1 MNRDGPVIRSGNQCS
16 QILSA
21 SLRHICSVQSS
32 TLLAL
37 LSVITI
43 AGDSLYGQSFA
54 ESWNRDGQDEAIP
67 GTAGSALA
75 ELRNRNAGRPVS
87 DHFLQDYTSATQ
99 SNVDDSESLLVDSEG
114 EYEADYE
121 YDAAEHPA
129 DFTNSLGLIRKT
141 SFLDNADPTDNS
153 RLAPR
158 PYDDTELSTA
168 FRDSSDLLNE
178 APQAGRGRQSSPAQ
192 VFRNPPPVQD
202 SWQILPTGLLY
213 RTYLAGPKEPRLQY
227 LSLYDTKNHR
237 RVADATLGGRVG
249 LLRKGS
255 GNPNDLD
262 GFQLDID
269 GAVFARIL
277 PNEPS
282 TMLEGSDYRVG
293 LAGTWRQDRLAWK
306 FGYCHISSHI
316 GDEFLLAYP
325 TTVRENYVRDSVIAG
340 ISYDMLTASR
350 VYAEVGYAL
359 GISGG
364 AEPMEMQLGTEW
376 TPAPKGR
383 LGAPFAA
390 FNAQFREEQGS
401 NAGLNMGT
409 GWGWE
414 GTQTRHRVRVG
425 ANYYN
430 GPALQ
435 YSFADRRENLVG
447 GGIWLDF

>member
-1 MNRDGPVIRSGNQCS
+1 MIRSGKLCS
-16 QILSA
+16 QIIRV
-21 SLRHICSVQSS
+21 SLRHFCSLQLSS
-32 TLLAL
+32 WLAL

-67 GTAGSALA
+67 GTAGSALT

-87 DHFLQDYTSATQ
+87 DRFLQDHTLATQ
-99 SNVDDSESLLVDSEG
+99 LGGDEYEPLHSNSEYEDDS
-114 EYEADYE
+114 
-121 YDAAEHPA
+121 AEHPA

-141 SFLDNADPTDNS
+141 SFLDNSDPADNT
-153 RLAPR
+153 RFAPR
-158 PYDDTELSTA
+158 PYEDTELSTA
-168 FRDSSDLLNE
+168 FRDSNDLLNE
-178 APQAGRGRQSSPAQ
+178 APQARQATSPAQ
-192 VFRNPPPVQD
+192 LFRNPAPQED
-202 SWQILPTGLLY
+202 SWQVLPTGLLY

-237 RVADATLGGRVG
+237 RVSDATLGGRVG

-269 GAVFARIL
+269 GAVFARVL

-325 TTVRENYVRDSVIAG
+325 TTVRKNYVRDSVIAG

-376 TPAPKGR
+376 TPTAKGR
-383 LGAPFAA
+383 RGAPFAA

>member
-1 MNRDGPVIRSGNQCS
+1 MNRDGPVIRSGKQFS
-16 QILSA
+16 QIIYV
-21 SLRHICSVQSS
+21 SLRDICSVQTS

-37 LSVITI
+37 FSAFVI
-43 AGDSLYGQSFA
+43 AGDGLYGQSFA
-54 ESWNRDGQDEAIP
+54 EWWDRDGQAEAIP
-67 GTAGSALA
+67 STSGSAFE

-87 DHFLQDYTSATQ
+87 DSFLQDYTLATHPD
-99 SNVDDSESLLVDSEG
+99 VEACETLLCDFEP
-114 EYEADYE
+114 EYENDS
-121 YDAAEHPA
+121 AEHPA

-141 SFLDNADPTDNS
+141 SFLDNSDPTENS
-153 RLAPR
+153 RSAPG
-158 PYDDTELSTA
+158 PYDGTELSTA
-168 FRDSSDLLNE
+168 VRDSSDLLNE
-178 APQAGRGRQSSPAQ
+178 APQARQVASPAQ
-192 VFRNPPPVQD
+192 LFRNPAPQED

-237 RVADATLGGRVG
+237 RVGDATLGGRVG

-269 GAVFARIL
+269 GAVFARVL

-293 LAGTWRQDRLAWK
+293 LAGTWKQDRLAWK

-325 TTVRENYVRDSVIAG
+325 TTVRQNYVRDSVIAG

-350 VYAEVGYAL
+350 VYAEFGYAL

-376 TPAPKGR
+376 TPTPKGR

-414 GTQTRHRVRVG
+414 GSQTRHRVRVG